1 MSPRAIRCKSVLR
14 AKVLTIWVGIEML
27 RVGYLWEDE
36 MQDKSLPCTTQ
47 QVKHA
52 VLGGTSLTPHGVV
65 EKARV
70 RWGRG

>member
-1 MSPRAIRCKSVLR
+1 
-14 AKVLTIWVGIEML
+14 ML